1 MPDGLLTV
9 SAPLRSPSGATET
22 LLSVSDLVADYG
34 TRRVL
39 HHVELTVRPGEI
51 VAVAGEN
58 GAGKSTVV
66 RCIAGDISPAGGE
79 IWFDGQRLRPRT
91 GDAARRGI
99 SVVWQDLALCDNL
112 DVAANLLLGAERRR
126 LLMSEARFH
135 GEAAALLSRL
145 SIPISDTTRPVASLS
160 GGQRQLVAVAR
171 AMRDRPRLLILD
183 EPTASLGVQESAQVE
198 ALTRRLRDEGT
209 TILLVS
215 HDIDQMFRLADRI
228 VVLRQGRVVA
238 DVGTATGHPDEIV
251 ALMSGQAVDSSPRRQ
266 LDRLHGLVGRLTA
279 ADPSSSL
286 AVILSA
292 LGTALAADRLCIHL
306 LDDQTLRLAASV
318 GLPEELLTVWQELQV
333 GAAGGPPGAAAAHG
347 RAVLDPDV
355 NASAVWQDFVGVAGR
370 AEIQSSW
377 AVPVTGSAGILGVI
391 TVFRG
396 LRGTPHR
403 DELDLVTLYA
413 GYAAS
418 AAERDGLLGEV
429 TARNRILETI
439 RVVLEQL
446 AGAVAIS
453 DGLEVA
459 VETLRF
465 GLGADGVGL
474 ARRETDGH
482 LHWRTWS
489 GTHDLTLDDAATI
502 ALALTT
508 FDTSGDAEPLAILD
522 LANARV
528 IAATVKLPEAPMI
541 LLAIWRTRADVP
553 TGPTESA
560 APLIA
565 DAARSF
571 QLALER
577 EGAERAQREAGALR
591 RSQELQLDFLSRL
604 SHELRTPL
612 TAIHGYAD
620 SLLQTDVTWDAESTT
635 RFLSQ
640 IKGESARLGRLVGDL
655 LDLSAVDSNLL
666 RLHRDWCDL
675 GLIVDAA
682 AACFPLAATSR
693 VTLTL
698 EPVPDVYADHDRIE
712 QVLVNLID
720 NALRHNPPETTVGI
734 RLWQRDSDSVTIT
747 VADDGLGMPSR
758 DGDLATADRPRTAT
772 SGAGL
777 GLSITRAIVE
787 AHGGQ
792 LSLERPA
799 RGTRWHVDLPI
810 DLAGGDAEAEASE
823 VTSA

>member
-1 MPDGLLTV
+1 MAD
-9 SAPLRSPSGATET
+9 SA
-22 LLSVSDLVADYG
+22 LLSVSGLVADYG
-34 TRRVL
+34 SRRAL
-39 HHVELTVRPGEI
+39 HNVEFSVQQGEI
-51 VAVAGEN
+51 VAMAGEN

-66 RCIAGDISPAGGE
+66 RSIAGDITPAAGE
-79 IWFDGQRLRPRT
+79 IWFDGERLRART
-91 GDAARRGI
+91 GRVARRGI

-112 DVAANLLLGAERRR
+112 DVASNVLLGAERRR
-126 LLMSEARFH
+126 MLMSDAKFH
-135 GEAAALLSRL
+135 SVAASLLAEL
-145 SIPISDTTRPVASLS
+145 SIPISDTTRPVSSLS

-183 EPTASLGVQESAQVE
+183 EPTASLGVVESGQVE

-228 VVLRQGRVVA
+228 VILRQGRVVT
-238 DVGTATGHPDEIV
+238 DVSTATGHPDEVI

-266 LDRLHGLVGRLTA
+266 LDRLHSLVGRLTS
-279 ADPSSSL
+279 ADPESSL

-306 LDDQTLRLAASV
+306 LEDRTLRLAASV
-318 GLPEELLTVWQELQV
+318 GLPDLLLTAWNELPLGV
-333 GAAGGPPGAAAAHG
+333 AGGPTGVAAEHG
-347 RAVLDPDV
+347 RSVIDPDV
-355 NASAVWQDFVGVAGR
+355 RASPTWREHRRIAEAAG
-370 AEIQSSW
+370 IQSSW
-377 AVPVTGSAGILGVI
+377 AVPVTGNAGMLGVI
-391 TVFRG
+391 TVFG
-396 LRGTPHR
+396 DLRGTPHR

-459 VETLRF
+459 VETLRV

-474 ARRETDGH
+474 ASREAGGR
-482 LHWRTWS
+482 LHWRSWS
-489 GTHDLTLDDAATI
+489 GTSELTLEDAATI
-502 ALALTT
+502 ALALTRLDWAR
-508 FDTSGDAEPLAILD
+508 DTEPVAMLDAAD
-522 LANARV
+522 ARV
-528 IAATVKLPEAPMI
+528 IAAKVRLAEDPMV
-541 LLAIWRTRADVP
+541 LLAVWRSGAEAQ
-553 TGPTESA
+553 TGPTENA
-560 APLIA
+560 APLLE

-577 EGAERAQREAGALR
+577 EGSERAQREAAALR

-620 SLLQTDVTWDAESTT
+620 SLLQTDVTWDDDSTE
-635 RFLSQ
+635 RFLSR
-640 IKGESARLGRLVGDL
+640 IASESARLGRLVGDL

-675 GLIVDAA
+675 SLIVDAA
-682 AACFPLAATSR
+682 AACLPLEATAR
-693 VTLTL
+693 VALDL
-698 EPVPDVYADHDRIE
+698 EPVPSVYADHDRIE
-712 QVLVNLID
+712 QVLVNLMD
-720 NALRHNPPETTVGI
+720 NAIRHNPTGTSVNV
-734 RLWQRDSDSVTIT
+734 RLWQRDPESVTIT
-747 VADDGLGMPSR
+747 VADDGIGLPIG
-758 DGDLATADRPRTAT
+758 DGDFTSVDRPRAAT

-777 GLSITRAIVE
+777 GLSITRVIVD
-787 AHGGQ
+787 AHNGR

-799 RGTRWHVDLPI
+799 RGTRWHVDLPLEPTES
-810 DLAGGDAEAEASE
+810 DGETETTE
-823 VTSA
+823 VARA